1 MDMNEYVLEVV
12 TLSRVA
18 ELRAEAQRWH
28 RAQAAAAGKTAVRP
42 LRVAVAHALI
52 RLGMRLHAGAT
63 HPHRGRS
70 RLGVVGDGAHRGQG
84 AVRG

>member
-18 ELRAEAQRWH
+18 ELRAEAERWH
-28 RAQAAAAGKTAVRP
+28 RAQAAAEKTAVRP

-63 HPHRGRS
+63 HPHHGR
-70 RLGVVGDGAHRGQG
+70 RRFGVAGDGAHRRQG
-84 AVRG
+84 AVGG